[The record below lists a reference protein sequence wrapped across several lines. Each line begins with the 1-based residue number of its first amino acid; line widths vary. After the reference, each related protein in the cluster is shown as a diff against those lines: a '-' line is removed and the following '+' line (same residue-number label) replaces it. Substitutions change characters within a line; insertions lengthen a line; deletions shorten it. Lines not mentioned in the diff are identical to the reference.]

1 MCIGWPMQVQA
12 VRPGHALVR
21 RGAQQCEVRTSLLGP
36 VAPGDWLLVF
46 LDDAREALSPER
58 AAEINA
64 TLALVE
70 AAMAGIPGSAAE
82 AAFGPPSTTWTPEQ
96 LEAFK

>member
-1 MCIGWPMQVQA
+1 MCIGWPMQVEA

-21 RGAQQCEVRTSLLGP
+21 RGDQRCEVRTALLGP

-46 LDDAREALSPER
+46 LDDARERLSAER
-58 AAEINA
+58 AVEIEA

-70 AAMAGIPGSAAE
+70 AAMAGAAGE
-82 AAFGPPSTTWTPEQ
+82 PAGAAFELPSTAWTPEQ